1 MLPICGRPLNGGR
14 ELNASNPRDF
24 KDDARPLLPLP
35 AAPER
40 PLART
45 ISSERLFGG
54 DREIGI
60 EHRGALY
67 RLKITRQGKLILNK

>member
-1 MLPICGRPLNGGR
+1 
-14 ELNASNPRDF
+14 LNASNQNDF
-24 KDDARPLLPLP
+24 RGDARLPLTLS
-35 AAPER
+35 AAPDR
-40 PLART
+40 PVTRT
-45 ISSERLFGG
+45 ISSERLFDG

>member
-1 MLPICGRPLNGGR
+1 M
-14 ELNASNPRDF
+14 NASSQRDF
-24 KDDARPLLPLP
+24 KDDARPLLTLP
-35 AAPER
+35 AAHER
-40 PLART
+40 PVTRT